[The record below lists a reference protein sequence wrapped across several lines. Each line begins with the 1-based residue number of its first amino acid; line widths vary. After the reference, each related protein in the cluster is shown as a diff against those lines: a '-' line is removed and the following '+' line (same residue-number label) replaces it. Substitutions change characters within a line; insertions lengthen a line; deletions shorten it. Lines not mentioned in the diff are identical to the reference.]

1 MDNIYES
8 KIIIMKMYKATINIT
23 YVNAKGEK
31 NKRISNKYM
40 KCKSIEIATKEW
52 ANIYKLD
59 NIIKIEEC

>member
-1 MDNIYES
+1 
-8 KIIIMKMYKATINIT
+8 MYKATINIT

-40 KCKSIEIATKEW
+40 KCKSIEIATKQW

-59 NIIKIEEC
+59 NIIKVEEV

>member
-1 MDNIYES
+1 
-8 KIIIMKMYKATINIT
+8 MKMFKATIKIT

-40 KCKSIEIATKEW
+40 KCENIEIATKEW
-52 ANIYKLD
+52 ANIYKLE